1 MLDQISTLCLD
12 GPNDCE
18 VVMVG
23 DFNLSDVLWD
33 CATVVCPDNTKDK
46 KFILQKKFLDKFA
59 ESSLYWQLIID
70 GTITRRRMYNC
81 KLQDS
86 LLDQVLVTE
95 PALIMDTEVSQLY
108 QYKNKVWRHTRIL
121 LHRKIKMVIFNK

>member
-46 KFILQKKFLDKFA
+46 KFILQKKFLVKFA

-95 PALIMDTEVSQLY
+95 PA
-108 QYKNKVWRHTRIL
+108 
-121 LHRKIKMVIFNK
+121 